1 MEIPIK
7 NLQQELIELAKL
19 STKHDDELGMIL
31 NSFSTFQ
38 SSPQKLI
45 WTVTDRVDLTED
57 SKLGGTE
64 MSTGLPE
71 KLILESKVE
80 ELDMDHINDRL
91 RIDGLESHI
100 NAGTDEMQVGEVIIR
115 YP

>member
-7 NLQQELIELAKL
+7 TLQQELIELAKL

-38 SSPQKLI
+38 SSPHKLI
-45 WTVTDRVDLTED
+45 WTVTDRVELTED

-80 ELDMDHINDRL
+80 ELDMDRITDRL
-91 RIDGLESHI
+91 RIDRIESRI
-100 NAGTDEMQVGEVIIR
+100 NVFADEL
-115 YP
+115 